1 MVNTRFAGRL
11 GNSMFQIAACIGYA
25 KKYGYQWGVPSDQR
39 ESSILTHFPNLPRCD
54 DQNKRYHEHPPR
66 HCSQHNKHFD
76 ECHFDYHEIPDLGPD
91 VMLTGF
97 FQSWK
102 YFDNAQEEV
111 KKVFKLNIRQKES
124 GPVNISVHVRRGDYV
139 QHAGSF
145 PPVDKWYLIQA
156 IEKMYNLV
164 RDQDKTSSQ
173 RFVFFSDDIE
183 WCHRFVQDN
192 YFSDPMG
199 GGQVFT
205 FSEGRNEYD
214 DLSYMSSCSHHIIA
228 NSSFSWWGAYLG
240 HNPDRIVVSPSAK
253 TWFGPTAG
261 VRQPV
266 VDLILPNW
274 IQIDTR

>member
-91 VMLTGF
+91 VTLTGF

-111 KKVFKLNIRQKES
+111 KKVFKLKPYKGVEDVVS
-124 GPVNISVHVRRGDYV
+124 CHVRRGDYL
-139 QHAGSF
+139 QHSGSF
-145 PPVDKWYLIQA
+145 PPITEEYIGKALLHIAKNSEIRKV
-156 IEKMYNLV
+156 M
-164 RDQDKTSSQ
+164 
-173 RFVFFSDDIE
+173 FFSDDIE
-183 WCHRFVQDN
+183 WCKQLKN
-192 YFSDPMG
+192 IIIDPNG
-199 GGQVFT
+199 RDYKFKVGY
-205 FSEGRNEYD
+205 SEGRNEYE
-214 DLSYMSSCSHHIIA
+214 DLSLMASCSHHIIA
-228 NSSFSWWGAYLG
+228 NSSFSYWGAFLG
-240 HNPDRIVVSPSAK
+240 HNPNKIVVSPSCK
-253 TWFGPTAG
+253 RGNWFGLQSG
-261 VRQPV
+261 VRQDC
-266 VDLILPNW
+266 VDLLPPEW
-274 IQIDTR
+274 IQIEFR